1 MYRRERASAGGA
13 ALVAVG
19 AALLLLDAPPV
30 ILPQVAVLYAT
41 AGYYAA
47 RHPDVLR
54 GGSDS
59 PSPDWTAGAL
69 GGGLTFGLVGLTA
82 VDAPPWLYGYG
93 FGLVAFGFV
102 VGVAHARD
110 RADRT

>member
-1 MYRRERASAGGA
+1 MHRREWASAGVA

-69 GGGLTFGLVGLTA
+69 GGGLTFSLVGLTTA
-82 VDAPPWLYGYG
+82 NAPPWLYVYG
-93 FGLVAFGFV
+93 FGLAAFGFA
-102 VGVAHARD
+102 VGVTYSRD
-110 RADRT
+110 RTEQT